1 MTGPINTSMLFS
13 LLLLVLVVSI
23 ITSTLVGYHYG
34 RTAYAKIV
42 KPQISQTKFKV
53 GSKVIPLYDDWKIGQ
68 ECHNPPKEGI
78 PYVIRNVTV
87 KNNGKVCL
95 QLIGVTASKGA
106 RCWEPLWDAHYF
118 KPLR

>member
-1 MTGPINTSMLFS
+1 MKNKVLGILI
-13 LLLLVLVVSI
+13 LLTFL
-23 ITSTLVGYHYG
+23 G
-34 RTAYAKIV
+34 
-42 KPQISQTKFKV
+42 
-53 GSKVIPLYDDWKIGQ
+53 
-68 ECHNPPKEGI
+68 GI
-78 PYVIRNVTV
+78 AFADVTV